1 LGAQGFQLSGHLFT
15 VIDGDTL
22 PLRNHWVSLH
32 EITGAGGRVVDSV
45 RTDAAGVYF
54 LRTLERDTTA
64 VYLSSVSYRD
74 LAYFSNPVRS
84 AVFTSDT
91 VGTLFV
97 YDTSSV
103 GPPIRVV
110 ERHVVIRA
118 AEADGSRSVLEV
130 LVLENPGDRTRIT
143 GDTARPVWQGAL
155 PAGAVGL
162 EVGPSDISSSALY
175 RRGDTVASAAA
186 VPPGAANQRRV
197 VFGYFLPQGVRDL
210 VVPVD
215 QDMGLLQVLVEDP
228 SVAMLGGPLSAQGTE
243 FMEDV
248 QFMRF
253 DARDVVAGADASF
266 RLSGASTSLSVLLWV
281 ILAMSAVAMLAVLTV
296 WLRRPRLAT
305 IADGD
310 IGVLSAQVAALDER
324 FAARGAQPSETD
336 RAAYQAER
344 DALKAKLSEA
354 LARREEPG

>member
-1 LGAQGFQLSGHLFT
+1 VGAQDFQLSGRLFE
-15 VIDGDTL
+15 VVDGDTL
-22 PLRNHWVSLH
+22 PLRNHWVLLH
-32 EITGAGGRVVDSV
+32 EVGGAGGRVVDSV

-54 LRTLERDTTA
+54 LRTLERDTA
-64 VYLSSVSYRD
+64 AMYLSSVSYLD
-74 LAYFSNPVRS
+74 LSYFSNPVGS
-84 AVFTSDT
+84 GPFTSDT

-118 AEADGSRSVLEV
+118 PEADGSRSALEM
-130 LVLENPGDRTRIT
+130 LVLENPDDRTRIT
-143 GDTARPVWQGAL
+143 GDTAQPVWQGAI

-162 EVGPSDISSSALY
+162 EVGPSDISSAALY
-175 RRGDTVASAAA
+175 RRGDTVALAAA
-186 VPPGAANQRRV
+186 VPPGASNQRRLL
-197 VFGYFLPQGVRDL
+197 FGYFLPPGTRSL
-210 VVPVD
+210 VIPVD

-228 SVAMLGGPLSAQGTE
+228 GVELVSGPLTARGAE

-248 QFMRF
+248 RLMRF

-266 RLSGASTSLSVLLWV
+266 QLSGASTSLSVLLWI
-281 ILAMSAVAMLAVLTV
+281 ILGMAAVAMTAVLTV
-296 WLRRPRLAT
+296 WLRRPRPAT
-305 IADGD
+305 IAGGD
-310 IGVLSAQVAALDER
+310 IETLSAQVAALDER
-324 FAARGAQPSETD
+324 FAAKGAQPSEAD

-354 LARREEPG
+354 LARRTGPG

>member
-1 LGAQGFQLSGHLFT
+1 LSGHLLT
-15 VIDGDTL
+15 VVDGDTL
-22 PLRNHWVSLH
+22 PVRSHWVVLH
-32 EITGAGGRVVDSV
+32 EITDAGGRAVDSV
-45 RTDAAGVYF
+45 RTNAAGVYF

-74 LAYFSNPVRS
+74 IAYFSNPVS
-84 AVFTSDT
+84 FAAFTSDT
-91 VGTLFV
+91 ASTLFV
-97 YDTSSV
+97 YDTTSV

-118 AEADGSRSVLEV
+118 PEADGSRPALEV

-143 GDTARPVWQGAL
+143 SDTARPVWQGAI
-155 PAGAVGL
+155 PVDAVGL

-175 RRGDTVASAAA
+175 RRGDRVALAAA
-186 VPPGAANQRRV
+186 VPPGPANRKRV

-215 QDMGLLQVLVEDP
+215 QDMGRLQVLVEDP
-228 SVAMLGGPLSAQGTE
+228 SVEMLGGPLRAQGAE
-243 FMEDV
+243 LMEDV

-253 DARDVVAGADASF
+253 DASDVVAGADASF
-266 RLSGASTSLSVLLWV
+266 RFSGASMSLSVLLWL
-281 ILAMSAVAMLAVLTV
+281 ILGMSAVAMAAVLTV
-296 WLRRPRLAT
+296 WLRRPRVAT
-305 IADGD
+305 IVGGD
-310 IGVLSAQVAALDER
+310 VDALAVRVAALDEH
-324 FAARGAQPSETD
+324 FAAKEGQSSEAD

-354 LARREEPG
+354 LARRDKRG